1 MHTRVIAKKVGDPFF
16 MEHGVDA
23 MDSDGLQMHQD
34 RKTEVK
40 KLKVDSKL
48 LENASA

>member
-1 MHTRVIAKKVGDPFF
+1 

-23 MDSDGLQMHQD
+23 MDSDHLPDGLQMHQD